1 MPFVD
6 LREFLA
12 KLEEKDD
19 LVRVQKEVDWN
30 LEAAAIA
37 RRTMEA
43 QGRVPLFEN
52 VKDYPGYRLCGDYLA
67 TFGRMAM
74 ALDLPH
80 EASFREILEAFLKK
94 GAHPIKPNRVS
105 SGSCKEVIH
114 TGDDVDLLK
123 LPVPMVHGTDGGRY
137 LGTLNVGMFKDPDS
151 DWVNWGMY
159 RLMLHDRN
167 SLGILIIPFQH
178 VGTIFR
184 KYESRG
190 QPMPYVAAIG
200 LDPAIQ
206 IGAASAIPEGENE
219 MDFIGGLRGKPLD
232 LVKAETCDL
241 LVPASAEI
249 VIEGEILP
257 KARKPEGPFGEY
269 QGYSVSGSFPRPI
282 FKVNAIT
289 HRKNPILTMV
299 CEGMPVTMGHT
310 VANLT
315 SVALIW
321 GDLLRQG
328 IPVTGIYSPPEA
340 VKDLLVVST
349 RTPFSGIAQRIATI
363 VWGNKDG
370 VNYSKV
376 IVVNEDIDPMDMG
389 AVIHAFAARCHPF
402 RGIHVMPNTQ
412 NVPLTPYLNREE
424 RRYGRGANALFDC
437 TWPLD
442 WDKDDLPTK
451 SSFDSIFP
459 KEIQQKVLANWKEY
473 GFR

>member
-1 MPFVD
+1 MPFAD

-12 KLEEKDD
+12 KLEVRDD
-19 LVRVQKEVDWN
+19 LIRVQKEVDWN

-37 RRTMEA
+37 RRTMEM
-43 QGRVPLFEN
+43 QGPVPFFEN
-52 VKDYPGYRLCGDYLA
+52 IKDYPNYGLCGDYLA
-67 TFGRMAM
+67 TFPRMAL
-74 ALDLPH
+74 ALDLP
-80 EASFREILEAFLKK
+80 ETSTFREIIEGFLRK
-94 GAHPIKPNRVS
+94 GRQPVKPNRVT
-105 SGSCKEVIH
+105 SGVCKEVIH
-114 TGDDVDLLK
+114 TGSDVDLLK

-151 DWVNWGMY
+151 DWINWGMY
-159 RLMLHDRN
+159 RLMVHDRET
-167 SLGILIIPFQH
+167 LGILISPHQH
-178 VGTIFR
+178 AGTIFR
-184 KYESRG
+184 KYESRD

-206 IGAASAIPEGENE
+206 IGAASSIPEGQSE
-219 MDFIGGLRGKPLD
+219 MDFIGGLRGKPID

-249 VIEGEILP
+249 VIEGAILP
-257 KARKPEGPFGEY
+257 KVRKLEGPFGEY
-269 QGYSVSGSFPRPI
+269 QGYSVTGSVPRPI
-282 FKVNAIT
+282 FKVKAIT

-315 SVALIW
+315 AVAEVW
-321 GDLLRQG
+321 SDLLRQG

-340 VKDLLVVST
+340 VKDLLIVST
-349 RTPFSGIAQRIATI
+349 RTPFSGMAQRIASI
-363 VWGNKDG
+363 VWANKGG

-376 IVVNEDIDPMDMG
+376 MVVNEDIDATDMG
-389 AVIHAFAARCHPF
+389 AVIHAFAARCHPQ
-402 RGIHVMPNTQ
+402 RGIHIMPNTQ

-424 RRYGRGANALFDC
+424 RRLGRGANALFDC

-442 WDKDDLPTK
+442 WTKDDLPIK

-459 KEIQQKVLANWKEY
+459 REIQQKVLANWKEY
-473 GFR
+473 GFC